1 MNPTTIVTLLVSAVA
16 LALPTAFAF
25 YYRAKF
31 SAAQTEV
38 DVYAAKL
45 RNRDEEIA
53 HLRGMQ
59 ARKVDRALFMLAAVR
74 ADRTI
79 KAPPQLFRD
88 PLNVELKL
96 DASLVDAMCAA
107 SEAGESCVGEIIAQ
121 HVSRVLAQHR
131 R

>member
-45 RNRDEEIA
+45 RNREEEIA

-74 ADRTI
+74 ADRAIT
-79 KAPPQLFRD
+79 APPQLIRD
-88 PLNVELKL
+88 PLNVDLRL
-96 DASLVDAMCAA
+96 DATLVDAMCAA